1 MTEKNNSGAA
11 PDASARRSENFRRF
25 NQLDEEYV
33 QPAKQQE
40 VRIGSGNA
48 PQCDGGI
55 EPVQNGERMNRPRAA
70 QIKTP
75 ADKYVVQN
83 GMQAGARSRE
93 QAVHKNVR
101 TDPQSGRNIGKNN
114 KEKKKRTGSFGRFLA
129 VYCAVFAVLIAAG
142 LFVFNGFIASYEK
155 TRHEHIIGEYI
166 SALGESDIE
175 RLAGDTPLCAF

>member
-11 PDASARRSENFRRF
+11 PDASVRRSENFRRF

-40 VRIGSGNA
+40 IRMGSGGNA
-48 PQCDGGI
+48 PPQCDGGI
-55 EPVQNGERMNRPRAA
+55 EPSQNGERMNRPRE
-70 QIKTP
+70 IKTP
-75 ADKYVVQN
+75 ADKYVMQSS
-83 GMQAGARSRE
+83 MQAGARSRE
-93 QAVHKNVR
+93 KAVHKDTR
-101 TDPQSGRNIGKNN
+101 ADTQSGRNIDKNN

-155 TRHEHIIGEYI
+155 TRHELI
-166 SALGESDIE
+166 LGE
-175 RLAGDTPLCAF
+175 